1 MICNQCEKP
10 FTTAS
15 VRMRDLLRGI
25 CIYCAKENNFAG
37 MTLEEVARC
46 VSFLKSIEDYE
57 NASYSQRRHL
67 KDMET

>member
-1 MICNQCEKP
+1 MNCTQCEKP

-15 VRMRDLLRGI
+15 VRMRTELRGI

-46 VSFLKSIEDYE
+46 VSFLKAIEDYE
-57 NASYSQRRHL
+57 NSTFSQRRHL
-67 KDMET
+67 KDMES